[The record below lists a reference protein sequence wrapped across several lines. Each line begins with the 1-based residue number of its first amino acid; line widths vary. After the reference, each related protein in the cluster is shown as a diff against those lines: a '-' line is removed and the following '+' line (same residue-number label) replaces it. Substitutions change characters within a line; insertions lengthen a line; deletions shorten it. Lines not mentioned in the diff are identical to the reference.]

1 METCVR
7 GIGVLL
13 GRNWTDLK
21 FLTSEPRRLNTKSE
35 QIIRYA
41 ETEIY
46 NTIIGSSIWT
56 WVGLSGLR

>member
-1 METCVR
+1 MR

-21 FLTSEPRRLNTKSE
+21 FLTSEPRRLKNKSE

-56 WVGLSGLR
+56 WVGLSG

>member
-21 FLTSEPRRLNTKSE
+21 FLTSEPRRLKTKSE

-56 WVGLSGLR
+56 LAGLSGLR

>member
-21 FLTSEPRRLNTKSE
+21 FLTSEPRRLKTKSE

-46 NTIIGSSIWT
+46 NTIIGCSLWK
-56 WVGLSGLR
+56 WAGLSGLR